1 MADAPAMEYPRAMD
15 EGSKSSAAYSG
26 RMSPAL
32 GLRRLI
38 SAMTAKV
45 GSLGCSVSAAMKS
58 LGGSVSEAMARRS
71 SRGVESWS
79 ASSSARLWSMMSRS
93 ASGMSFGVGMW
104 LIVGV
109 VFVFVSSPAF
119 AQAVD
124 TTDMKDMSVDELVST
139 MRQWKLVMLGVSMVL
154 VLALLFAGGLL
165 KPGGFKEAGLR
176 DLEALPGVVLIFAGF
191 VVMLAQAS
199 AVEIVGRVGWI
210 QEQGYEP
217 EQMAAMVVMLGGV
230 FGVIAAVGMLFVLKK
245 AAPEAGLKLSPLDF
259 PVGLGCFVLAYPF
272 IELMGMLG
280 VWLYQQ
286 LAEAEPESVAH
297 PTLRRLVDDPSD
309 MWTWGI
315 VGAAV
320 IAVPVIEE
328 VVYRVF
334 LQGALLKWL
343 KSPWMSIIVTSL
355 IFALMH
361 RVGGEGFAVP
371 WHAVPV
377 ILALGV
383 SCGVAYERTKRVG
396 VPIGMH
402 ICFNALNVV
411 MALILG
417 ASAAETGV

>member
-1 MADAPAMEYPRAMD
+1 M
-15 EGSKSSAAYSG
+15 
-26 RMSPAL
+26 
-32 GLRRLI
+32 
-38 SAMTAKV
+38 
-45 GSLGCSVSAAMKS
+45 
-58 LGGSVSEAMARRS
+58 
-71 SRGVESWS
+71 
-79 ASSSARLWSMMSRS
+79 
-93 ASGMSFGVGMW
+93 
-104 LIVGV
+104 
-109 VFVFVSSPAF
+109 FVSSPAF

-286 LAEAEPESVAH
+286 LAETEPESVAH